1 MRETGENMA
10 SMFFHVV
17 AHAYTEPCLIKW
29 QNGFFDAFI
38 MNSEMLSISGQ
49 MVAQCS
55 RNCRVSRLCSKQAS
69 TLCWRLTGRE
79 TDTL

>member
-1 MRETGENMA
+1 MRETGKNLA

-38 MNSEMLSISGQ
+38 MDSEMLSISGQ
-49 MVAQCS
+49 MVTMQ
-55 RNCRVSRLCSKQAS
+55 
-69 TLCWRLTGRE
+69 
-79 TDTL
+79 